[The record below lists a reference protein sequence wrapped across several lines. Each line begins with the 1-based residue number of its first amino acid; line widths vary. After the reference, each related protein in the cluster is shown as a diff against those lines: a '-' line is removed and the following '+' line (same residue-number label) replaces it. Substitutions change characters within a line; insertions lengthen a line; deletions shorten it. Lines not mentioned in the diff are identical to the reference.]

1 MWAARCL
8 ALTTTSCRRPRLLL
22 PDGALEPGVAPLHVL
37 ARVDATSWARNHHLH
52 HKVTG
57 NRDQSLFRW
66 SDTVYVTKQQLA
78 AKPLWVQRAYRL
90 LRHPAVFLW
99 FGPLMNW
106 FVDYRLPHSGLRAP
120 RVSPRLRGFVNV
132 MPMTLRGDMGAG
144 AGARRRRG
152 QRVTRLSLV
161 ACAAVTP
168 NPAVV
173 LWGRQ
178 VEKGW
183 SKENASL
190 KGASILPVPWC
201 LKWFTMGIECALPAS
216 PRLASPR

>member
-1 MWAARCL
+1 MSWL
-8 ALTTTSCRRPRLLL
+8 VWTP
-22 PDGALEPGVAPLHVL
+22 
-37 ARVDATSWARNHHLH
+37 TSWARNHHLH

-120 RVSPRLRGFVNV
+120 RVSPRLRGFVCHANDV
-132 MPMTLRGDMGAG
+132 AWGQGS
-144 AGARRRRG
+144 RRRRK
-152 QRVTRLSLV
+152 T
-161 ACAAVTP
+161 TT
-168 NPAVV
+168 
-173 LWGRQ
+173 W
-178 VEKGW
+178 
-183 SKENASL
+183 
-190 KGASILPVPWC
+190 
-201 LKWFTMGIECALPAS
+201 PAS
-216 PRLASPR
+216 DSTAQDEDLVWLP

>member
-1 MWAARCL
+1 MHLCMSWL
-8 ALTTTSCRRPRLLL
+8 VWTP
-22 PDGALEPGVAPLHVL
+22 
-37 ARVDATSWARNHHLH
+37 TSWARNHHLH

-120 RVSPRLRGFVNV
+120 RVSPRLRGFC
-132 MPMTLRGDMGAG
+132 
-144 AGARRRRG
+144 
-152 QRVTRLSLV
+152 LS
-161 ACAAVTP
+161 C
-168 NPAVV
+168 
-173 LWGRQ
+173 Q
-178 VEKGW
+178 
-183 SKENASL
+183 
-190 KGASILPVPWC
+190 
-201 LKWFTMGIECALPAS
+201 
-216 PRLASPR
+216 